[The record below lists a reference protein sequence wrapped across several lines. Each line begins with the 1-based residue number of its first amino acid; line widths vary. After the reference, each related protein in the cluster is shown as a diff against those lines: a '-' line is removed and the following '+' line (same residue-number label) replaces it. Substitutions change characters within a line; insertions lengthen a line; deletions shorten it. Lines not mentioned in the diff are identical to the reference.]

1 MIVSSIDAS
10 NRTPSNKSFLVTELD
25 KGVLTSDSGQT
36 TAIGRKVQYGMST
49 GEYHTCLYFLPY
61 FPIQLLLGTSLL
73 SYWIV
78 RLNLECI
85 APIVLDS

>member
-36 TAIGRKVQYGMST
+36 TAIGRESAIRGVNGGVSDLSVFPSVLSNFNSCW
-49 GEYHTCLYFLPY
+49 GRLFFL
-61 FPIQLLLGTSLL
+61 IG
-73 SYWIV
+73 
-78 RLNLECI
+78 
-85 APIVLDS
+85 